1 MGTNNRMDYLT
12 LVRVANEIRKK
23 YGEYFEKMTN
33 ENATLLQVGDKIELE
48 ARYSELGSV
57 LAMLTGF
64 MNDAEFNEHTIELM
78 KEWEQEEK
86 KKEKK

>member
-1 MGTNNRMDYLT
+1 MDYLT

-64 MNDAEFNEHTIELM
+64 MNDAEFNEHTIELL

>member
-64 MNDAEFNEHTIELM
+64 MNDAEFNEHTIELL

-86 KKEKK
+86 KK